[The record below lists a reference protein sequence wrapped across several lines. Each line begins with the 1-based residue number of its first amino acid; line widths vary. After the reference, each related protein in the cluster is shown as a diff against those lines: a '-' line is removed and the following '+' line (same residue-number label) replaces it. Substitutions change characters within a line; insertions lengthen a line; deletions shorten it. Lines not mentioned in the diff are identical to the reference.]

1 MEPLGQHKA
10 REAVQVLGLLWH
22 WHRQPVRSLRE
33 LQAWLRVK
41 APGSWRVSQRILF
54 SAAPANHETKLLQV

>member
-22 WHRQPVRSLRE
+22 WHRQPVRRPTGAAGLAQGQSPWVLE
-33 LQAWLRVK
+33 SVTVHPLQCS
-41 APGSWRVSQRILF
+41 P
-54 SAAPANHETKLLQV
+54 LQS